1 MIAKCDDD
9 IIGMRKA
16 GEITGLTL
24 KMIESEIKPGIS
36 TLYLDKLIN
45 SFIIEH
51 GAKPSFLNYSGFPA
65 SACISVN
72 ETVVHGIP
80 SDNIVLKEGDIVSVD
95 IGACFNGYHGDAA
108 RTFPVGKISNEKQK
122 LIDVTKQCFFEGINA
137 LKIGER
143 LGLLMNAIQSYAEK
157 NGFSV
162 VRELV
167 GHGIGKH
174 LHENPNVPNYGLKN
188 EGIIVPKN
196 IFLAVEPMI
205 NLGRREIY
213 IEDDGWTIKTRDG
226 KPSAHYENTI
236 FVSEN
241 GVEILTI

>member
-16 GEITGLTL
+16 GKITGLTL
-24 KMIESEIKPGIS
+24 KMIANEIKPGIS

-45 SFIIEH
+45 SFIIEQ
-51 GAKPSFLNYSGFPA
+51 GAKPSFLHYNGFPA

-95 IGACFNGYHGDAA
+95 VGACFNGYHGDAA

-143 LGLLMNAIQSYAEK
+143 LGLLMNAVQSYAEK

>member
-1 MIAKCDDD
+1 MVAKNEYD
-9 IIGMRKA
+9 IECMRRA
-16 GEITGLTL
+16 GEITGGAL
-24 KMIESEIKPGIS
+24 KMIEKHIKAGIS
-36 TLYLDKLIN
+36 TLHLDKLIK
-45 SFIIEH
+45 SYIIDS
-51 GAKPSFLNYSGFPA
+51 GATPSFLNYNGFPA

-80 SDNIVLKEGDIVSVD
+80 SDDIILQEGDIVSIDV
-95 IGACFNGYHGDAA
+95 GACYKGYHGDAA
-108 RTFPVGKISNEKQK
+108 RTFPVGRISAEKQR
-122 LIDVTKQCFFEGINA
+122 LIDVTKQSFFEGINA

-143 LGLLMNAIQSYAEK
+143 LGSLMHAIQTHAES
-157 NGFSV
+157 NGYSV

-167 GHGIGKH
+167 GHGIGKK
-174 LHENPNVPNYGLKN
+174 LHDNPNVPNYGLKN

-205 NLGRREIY
+205 NMGKREIY
-213 IEDDGWTIKTRDG
+213 LEDDGWTIKTLDG

-241 GVEILTI
+241 GIEILTI

>member
-16 GEITGLTL
+16 GKITGLTL

-51 GAKPSFLNYSGFPA
+51 GAKPSFLHYNGFPA

-95 IGACFNGYHGDAA
+95 VGACFNGYHGDAA

-143 LGLLMNAIQSYAEK
+143 LGLLMNAVQSYAEK

>member
-16 GEITGLTL
+16 GKITGLTL
-24 KMIESEIKPGIS
+24 KMIANEIKPGIS

-45 SFIIEH
+45 SFIIEQ
-51 GAKPSFLNYSGFPA
+51 GAKPSFLHYNGFPA

-95 IGACFNGYHGDAA
+95 VGACFNGYHGDAA